1 MDLSPT
7 DALIIV
13 DIQNDYCEDGSMPVA
28 GALELVKVLS
38 NLSRRVK
45 SRGGRVI
52 ATQDWHTDKHLSFS
66 ENGGQWPQ
74 HCVQGTNGAQLH
86 PELKLPVGSIV
97 IRKGTNPKVEARSA
111 FTESTLLESLKRFS
125 VERVFVCGVP
135 TEITVLE
142 TALEA
147 NSLGFG
153 TYVVEDGVAALAQDN
168 AEAAE
173 AIEKMKSV
181 GIEFVSGTELAS

>member
-13 DIQNDYCEDGSMPVA
+13 DIQNDFCEDGSVPVA

-38 NLSRRVK
+38 DLSRRVK

-111 FTESTLLESLKRFS
+111 FTESTLLESLRRFS

-181 GIEFVSGTELAS
+181 GIDFVSRTELAS

>member
-111 FTESTLLESLKRFS
+111 FTESTLLESLRRFS